1 MFRKIIYIWR
11 KYLLMKT
18 PFYVLFFLLLTA
30 ISSAQKNTYP
40 IFIIK
45 DSLKENANAV
55 VRLDQMDITIA
66 SQRSMNIKIQ
76 RVVSVLN
83 EKGLNDIDAYQHY
96 DKTTSIK
103 SIEAIVY
110 DAFGNEIK
118 KIKRKDF
125 RDQSAVSGSTLFSD
139 NRVVYLNYTPVSYPF
154 TIVYS
159 SETETSNTAFI
170 PQWYFLGGY
179 YLSVEKSVLNVTFL
193 NNLGFKKK
201 EFYFSGFN
209 IKKTADTD
217 TRLSYEAINILAQK
231 AEDLSPSSRDLY
243 PRIMMG
249 LEKFHL
255 EGVDGTATTW
265 EAFGKWYG
273 DKILTGTTEL
283 PEETKTKIK
292 ALVGNEKDPVEKA
305 KIVYDYVQKKSR
317 YVNIAIGIG
326 GWKPMLATDVDRLG
340 YGDCKALSNYT
351 KALLQAVDV
360 PSYNTILYG
369 DRYKSNIQ
377 SDFVSMQGNHMILAV
392 PNGDN
397 YTFLECTSQDD
408 PFGYQGTFT
417 DDRDVLVVKPE
428 GGVIVRTK
436 IYEDKGNTQTDKG
449 SYSIDENGN
458 LSGHIFITSEGSQYS
473 SKSRTETLQPTEKE
487 AHYKEY
493 WSNINNLKLGKITFT
508 NDKQKIRFT
517 EDIEVNATN
526 YGVISANKMIF
537 PVDAFNQS
545 KSNVKRVRN
554 RKNPFQIQRGYLD
567 TDEIEVNLPAGFSIE
582 FLPSNFELKGKFGE
596 YKTEIIKKEDN
607 KLTYK
612 RSMFLN
618 KGKYSNKEYD
628 EYRLFMEQVSK
639 NDNAKIILTRN

>member
-1 MFRKIIYIWR
+1 MK
-11 KYLLMKT
+11 KPCCALL
-18 PFYVLFFLLLTA
+18 FLLFTLV
-30 ISSAQKNTYP
+30 SSAQKGIYP
-40 IFIIK
+40 ISAIK
-45 DSLKENANAV
+45 DSLKENANAI
-55 VRLDQMDITIA
+55 VRLDQMDIRIA
-66 SQRSMNIKIQ
+66 SQRSMNIKTQ
-76 RVVSVLN
+76 RVVSVFN
-83 EKGLNDIDAYQHY
+83 EKGLSDIDAYQHY
-96 DKTTSIK
+96 DKTTTIK

-110 DAFGNEIK
+110 DSFGNEIK

-125 RDQSAVSGSTLFSD
+125 RDESAVSGSTLFSD
-139 NRVVYLNYTPVSYPF
+139 NRIVYLDYTPVSYPF
-154 TIVYS
+154 TIVYN

-179 YLSVEKSVLNVTFL
+179 NLSVEKCVLNVNFPAD
-193 NNLGFKKK
+193 LGFKKK
-201 EFYFSGFN
+201 EFQFSVFN
-209 IKKTADTD
+209 IKKTVDTD
-217 TRLSYEAINILAQK
+217 TKLSYDAVNILAQK
-231 AEDLSPSSRDLY
+231 SEDYSPSSRDLF
-243 PRIMMG
+243 PRVMMG

-273 DKILTGTTEL
+273 DKILTGTTIL
-283 PEETKTKIK
+283 PEETKVKIK
-292 ALVGNEKDPVEKA
+292 ALVGDEKDPVKKA
-305 KIVYDYVQKKSR
+305 KIIYDYVQKKSR

-326 GWKPMLATDVDRLG
+326 GWKPMLSSDVDRLG

-351 KALLQAVDV
+351 KALLQVVDV

-392 PNGDN
+392 PNGDD
-397 YTFLECTSQDD
+397 YIWLECTSQDD

-436 IYEDKGNTQTDKG
+436 VYEDKGNTQTDKG

-458 LSGHIFITSEGSQYS
+458 FSGHISIISEGSQYS
-473 SKSRTETLQPTEKE
+473 SKSRNEILQPTEKE
-487 AHYKEY
+487 THYKEY
-493 WSNINNLKLGKITFT
+493 LSNINNLKLGKITFA
-508 NDKQKIRFT
+508 NDKQNIRFT
-517 EDIEVNATN
+517 EDVQVSAMN
-526 YGVISANKMIF
+526 YGTISANKMIF
-537 PVDAFNQS
+537 LVNAFNQS
-545 KSNVKRVRN
+545 KSNVKRIRN

-567 TDEIEVNLPAGFSIE
+567 TDEIEISLPVGFSIE

-596 YKTEIIKKEDN
+596 YKTEIIKNENN

-628 EYRLFMEQVSK
+628 EYRLFMEQISR